1 MFTFQCVT
9 FVHYGLHILQKIT
22 FKAGIIEE
30 MLEDTMEGLGDEEE
44 LEEEV
49 QVISRRSFWMTSQ
62 IYFVMQSYDYS
73 LTRVRLTKS
82 LPS

>member
-1 MFTFQCVT
+1 MLLCNFCTSDYVT
-9 FVHYGLHILQKIT
+9 SMIT

-49 QVISRRSFWMTSQ
+49 QVRSGV
-62 IYFVMQSYDYS
+62 I
-73 LTRVRLTKS
+73 
-82 LPS
+82 